1 MFHFLKYTLFK
12 KSDGGENIMGK
23 ERFWD
28 FPGHPM
34 VKTLPSNAGGVG
46 LIPGWALRSHMP

>member
-23 ERFWD
+23 EHFWD